1 MKKIKVIPFIIS
13 ILFPLVCTAFIVAY
27 SYGAIGNYTTNQNKY
42 DNYVVGDYFDEDG
55 SVFDEVKKGI
65 QLSSNKYK
73 LIDTN
78 VSANDFKVLFY
89 GQTAIEN
96 V

>member
-42 DNYVVGDYFDEDG
+42 DNYVVSDYFDEDG
-55 SVFDEVKKGI
+55 SVFDEVKKGRC
-65 QLSSNKYK
+65 LRFRVC
-73 LIDTN
+73 LCW
-78 VSANDFKVLFY
+78 
-89 GQTAIEN
+89 
-96 V
+96 